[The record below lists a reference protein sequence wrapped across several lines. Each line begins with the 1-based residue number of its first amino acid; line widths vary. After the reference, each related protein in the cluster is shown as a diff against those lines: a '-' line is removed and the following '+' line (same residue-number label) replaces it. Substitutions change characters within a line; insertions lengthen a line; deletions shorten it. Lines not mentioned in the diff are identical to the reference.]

1 LFIYAQTGTVSGN
14 INDNSKIA
22 LPGAK
27 ITLSPGNIYTV
38 SDEYGNFVFLNVP
51 AGKYT
56 MKVDYIGYGSREYE
70 LVVDAEK
77 NTKQNIVFDK
87 KEVSIKEVKLT
98 GFNLQNQARA
108 LNKQKSNANITNV
121 ISADQIGKFPDSN
134 IGDALKSTWCND
146 AK

>member
-51 AGKYT
+51 AG
-56 MKVDYIGYGSREYE
+56 
-70 LVVDAEK
+70 
-77 NTKQNIVFDK
+77 NI
-87 KEVSIKEVKLT
+87 
-98 GFNLQNQARA
+98 
-108 LNKQKSNANITNV
+108 
-121 ISADQIGKFPDSN
+121 P
-134 IGDALKSTWCND
+134 
-146 AK
+146 

>member
-1 LFIYAQTGTVSGN
+1 
-14 INDNSKIA
+14 
-22 LPGAK
+22 
-27 ITLSPGNIYTV
+27 
-38 SDEYGNFVFLNVP
+38 
-51 AGKYT
+51 